1 MKTILFATDCTSNAA
16 SILKY
21 AYRFSSIMKADLHI
35 LHVYNFPPIGLS
47 TIQPIESLK
56 KRIHDEQIEVLKKY
70 YTKHLKNEFCHKTI
84 ITHVVENSSVSESIL
99 RLSNILNPDLIMV
112 GTKSEQNLRGL
123 FAGNIANELLDNIDI
138 PLLIVPKD
146 VSIEKFSTIIYAT
159 DFEQEDFVAIQK
171 LVEVAKSLEAFIE
184 IIHVYKLDQT
194 VAKNNMEMFSRSLS
208 KKISYPEITFRT
220 IASTKI
226 KSGLLSVLNGEK
238 ASMLAMLER
247 NQSWSFTSLFHKDL
261 VKDMEAT
268 INIPILAFN
277 KRTTDIELET
287 VSQVKRELAY

>member
-1 MKTILFATDCTSNAA
+1 MKTILFATDCTSNTA
-16 SILKY
+16 STLKY

-47 TIQPIESLK
+47 TIQPLESLK
-56 KRIHDEQIEVLKKY
+56 KRMHDEQIEVLKKY
-70 YTKHLKNEFCHKTI
+70 YTKHLKNEFCQKTV

-99 RLSNILNPDLIMV
+99 RLSQILNPDLIVV
-112 GTKSEQNLRGL
+112 GTKSKQNLRGL
-123 FAGNIANELLDNIDI
+123 FAGNIANELLDNIDT

-146 VSIEKFSTIIYAT
+146 VSIKKFSTIIYAT
-159 DFEQEDFVAIQK
+159 DFEQQDFVAIQK

-194 VAKNNMEMFSRSLS
+194 VAKNNMEMLRRLLS

-238 ASMLAMLER
+238 PSMLAMLER
-247 NQSWSFTSLFHKDL
+247 NQGWSFASLFHKDL

-277 KRTTDIELET
+277 KRTTDIALET
-287 VSQVKRELAY
+287 VSHIKRELAY